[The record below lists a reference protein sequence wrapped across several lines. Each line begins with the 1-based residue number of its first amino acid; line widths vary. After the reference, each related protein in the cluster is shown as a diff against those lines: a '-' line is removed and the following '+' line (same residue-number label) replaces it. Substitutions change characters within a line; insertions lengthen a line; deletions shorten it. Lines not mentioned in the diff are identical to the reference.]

1 MPLTR
6 GTILGFDASRVTY
19 NFTMTDGP
27 RIIDCQ
33 ISSAALDD
41 LAGQRSKPPRVLNRD
56 AQFLEFRDQI
66 EKLASDRFDSE
77 GKPKFVRIFG
87 KHIPKGG
94 PGVLR

>member
-1 MPLTR
+1 MPIAR
-6 GTILGFDASRVTY
+6 GTITGFDAPRMTY
-19 NFTMTDGP
+19 HFTMVDGP
-27 RIIDCQ
+27 RTIDCQ

-66 EKLASDRFDSE
+66 EKLASELFDRESSL
-77 GKPKFVRIFG
+77 KLVRIFS

-94 PGVLR
+94 PGT